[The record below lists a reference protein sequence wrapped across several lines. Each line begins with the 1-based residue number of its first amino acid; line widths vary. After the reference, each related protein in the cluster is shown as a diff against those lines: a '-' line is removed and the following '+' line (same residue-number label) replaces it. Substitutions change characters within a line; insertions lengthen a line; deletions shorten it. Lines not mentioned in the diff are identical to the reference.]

1 MMPDQPLSS
10 DTACPLA
17 TPSSTRPAWRYA
29 AVTGAGLMMAGV
41 LLTAAGLRAEDPRE
55 PPSPNRSV
63 DHLLDTTSVW
73 TVRLNF
79 TAEQWAAMEPAMGP
93 GFPGG
98 PPAGPGPFGPPG
110 PFGGPPGERGPAI
123 DFGPGTFIAPVFV
136 SQGDTNQDARLSEE
150 EFGELA
156 RRWFAQWDTND
167 AGILT
172 AEAIRDGLNATITP
186 PGGPGGFGGGSPRGP
201 GPAVSFQA
209 PEGRRNGIAGVM
221 GIDFPWVLADLDFEG
236 QDFPRVSVRYKG
248 NGTFLQSR
256 GSLKRSFKVDLNEKQ
271 AGRKLCGMST
281 LNFHSNVSDGS
292 WMNEVLSYRLFRDAG
307 VPAPRT
313 AYARVYLTVP
323 GKFDGEYVGLYSL
336 VENIDKNFAVD
347 RFGTKKGAIFK
358 PVPARLFEDLG
369 NDWEDYQQAYD
380 AKTPVSDEETRRVI
394 SFCKLVSHADDDQ
407 FARKLESY
415 LDLDQF
421 ARFMA
426 ITTWLSTM
434 DSLLATGQNFYVYLH
449 PQTRKFQF
457 IPWDLDHSFGQ
468 FYPIGTQQGRENL
481 SIHRPWAGENRFLER
496 VFAVKKFK
504 RMYETHLR
512 EFSKTIC
519 RPERIERQ
527 VDELAA
533 VLRPAVGEESQ
544 EKLARFDTL
553 VADEA
558 VGAMGWGSGPPVSP
572 PAASAAPGFGPPP
585 ASGFGPPPGGSFGPP
600 PGSFGAP
607 PGSFGPPPGSFGPGL
622 LGPPPGS
629 FGPVPGLF
637 GQPVKPV
644 RGFVESR
651 AKSVDDQL
659 AGRAEGTV
667 VAPFGGGGPPPSAQP
682 GRVGAGVPAGFGPGM
697 FLGPPLTAE
706 LDEDQDGQV
715 TREEFEQ
722 GFQRWFHA
730 WDTDE
735 TGVLSEQQLRAGL
748 NEMLMPRPGETPFGR
763 GWGPPGAPPG
773 GFGFGPPGRFPGGFG
788 SGLPGM
794 IPPSPPT
801 EKE

>member
-17 TPSSTRPAWRYA
+17 TPSSTTPAWRDA
-29 AVTGAGLMMAGV
+29 VVTGAGLMMAGV
-41 LLTAAGLRAEDPRE
+41 LLTAACLRAEDPRE
-55 PPSPNRSV
+55 NPSPTRSI
-63 DHLLDTTSVW
+63 DPLFRITSVW
-73 TVRLNF
+73 TVRLSF
-79 TAEQWAAMEPAMGP
+79 TAEQWEAMEPAMGP

-98 PPAGPGPFGPPG
+98 PPAGPGAFGPPR

-123 DFGPGTFIAPVFV
+123 DFGPGTFIAPVFLT
-136 SQGDTNQDARLSEE
+136 QGDTNHDARLSEE

-156 RRWFAQWDTND
+156 RRWFARWDTND
-167 AGILT
+167 SGALT
-172 AEAIRDGLNATITP
+172 AEMIRDGLNTTMTP
-186 PGGPGGFGGGSPRGP
+186 PGGLGGGGGGLPAGP
-201 GPAVSFQA
+201 PPAMSFQA
-209 PEGRRNGIAGVM
+209 AEGKRNGIAGVM
-221 GIDFPWVLADLDFEG
+221 GIDFPWVVADLDFEG

-256 GSLKRSFKVDLNEKQ
+256 GSLKRSLKVDLNKKQ
-271 AGRKLCGMST
+271 AGRKLCGVST
-281 LNFHSNVSDGS
+281 LNFHSNVTDGG

-313 AYARVYLTVP
+313 AYARIYLTVP

-347 RFGTKKGAIFK
+347 RFGTKKGVIFK
-358 PVPARLFEDLG
+358 PVPPRLFEDLG
-369 NDWEDYQQAYD
+369 DDWEDYQQAYD
-380 AKTPVSDEETRRVI
+380 AKTPVSDEETKRVI

-407 FARKLESY
+407 FARKLESF
-415 LDLDQF
+415 LNLDQF

-449 PQTRKFQF
+449 PQTRQFQF
-457 IPWDLDHSFGQ
+457 IPWDLDHSFGH
-468 FYPIGTQQGRENL
+468 FYPIGTQPDRENL
-481 SIHRPWAGENRFLER
+481 SIHQPWAGGNRFLER
-496 VFAVKKFK
+496 VFAVDKFK
-504 RMYETHLR
+504 RLYEAHLR

-519 RPERIERQ
+519 RPERIQRQ

-544 EKLARFDTL
+544 EKLARFDNL
-553 VADEA
+553 VAGEA
-558 VGAMGWGSGPPVSP
+558 GGAMGWGSGPGAPPPPSPV
-572 PAASAAPGFGPPP
+572 APGFGPPP

-600 PGSFGAP
+600 PGSFG
-607 PGSFGPPPGSFGPGL
+607 PGPFGPPPGS
-622 LGPPPGS
+622 LGPT
-629 FGPVPGLF
+629 PGLF
-637 GQPVKPV
+637 GPPVKPV
-644 RGFVESR
+644 RAFVAAR
-651 AKSVDDQL
+651 AKSVNDQL
-659 AGRAEGTV
+659 AGKVAGAV
-667 VAPFGGGGPPPSAQP
+667 VAAFGGGGPPPFAQP
-682 GRVGAGVPAGFGPGM
+682 GQAGAIAPTGFGPGV

-722 GFQRWFHA
+722 GFQRWFRE

-735 TGVLSEQQLRAGL
+735 TGVLNEQQLRAGL
-748 NEMLMPRPGETPFGR
+748 NEMLVPQRGEMPFGN
-763 GWGPPGAPPG
+763 GWGAPGAPAG

-788 SGLPGM
+788 SGPPGM
-794 IPPSPPT
+794 VPPSPPT
-801 EKE
+801 ERE